1 MTSFKAKAPD
11 MNLGSWQ
18 TGYNALIQIIES
30 YIHKNICTAQPMQVV
45 SYSNGCVSLKP
56 VLKLKTLNGDVLPI
70 TDDDILYNVPVI
82 KLKANGWSM
91 DFSCSE
97 GDFGLLIATQ
107 YDISNYKANGEHK
120 VDEVYSL
127 RSYSYS
133 DGFFLPLDF
142 NTSNEAGLKISK
154 GSTSLQFTENSATL
168 TATTV
173 NVSAT
178 TVNIEADSVNLGGE
192 GGQPVARVGDSVDIN
207 TGKITTGSSKV
218 KAS

>member
-1 MTSFKAKAPD
+1 MKRVKNNFPNQ
-11 MNLGSWQ
+11 NLGSWQ
-18 TGYNALIQIIES
+18 TGYNALLQIIET
-30 YIHKNICTAQPMQVV
+30 YLQKYLCTAQPMQVM

-56 VLKLKTLNGDVLPI
+56 VLGMKTINDEDIPI

-82 KLKANGWSM
+82 KLKANGWSV

-97 GDFGLLIATQ
+97 GDFGLLIANK
-107 YDISNYKANGEHK
+107 YDISNYKENGSHAIK
-120 VDEVYSL
+120 GVYSP
-127 RSYSYS
+127 RMFSYS

-154 GSTSLQFTENSATL
+154 GNTSLQFTENSATL

-178 TVNIEADSVNLGGE
+178 TANIEADSVNLGGE